1 MEKETLTANA
11 TKVEFIKS
19 IYNWLM
25 KTLDANDFS
34 EYKECFQIE
43 GSSIMC
49 KLPKNYFNYCNIP
62 ENTKIE
68 MKFITKKS

>member
-1 MEKETLTANA
+1 MEKKELTPAA
-11 TKVEFIKS
+11 TKAEFIKS

-25 KTLDANDFS
+25 KTLEDNDFA
-34 EYKECFQIE
+34 EYKPCFKIE

-49 KLPKNYFNYCNIP
+49 NLPEKYFNLYTIP
-62 ENTKIE
+62 TGTKIE

>member
-1 MEKETLTANA
+1 MNKKELTATA
-11 TKVEFIKS
+11 TKAEFVKS

-25 KTLDANDFS
+25 KTLEANDFS

-49 KLPKNYFNYCNIP
+49 NLPDNYFNLYTIP
-62 ENTKIE
+62 HGTKIE